1 MRNVVL
7 AIAALLA
14 VAAPARAAG
23 PTAVVH
29 IDASSRVVLERVDDA
44 GDTAVVCR
52 APCDVAL
59 AIGERY
65 RINGDGIRPSS
76 PFRLAGQ
83 DGARVVITPDLARSR
98 SFVTGVVLTSLATLF
113 LGGALAG
120 LGGAVASSNDV
131 LGGVVPGVLG
141 ILSGGISLSL
151 GIPGTLMLANN
162 VHSTV
167 TFGSDTRTAIRPP
180 SFTSIPI
187 LSGSF

>member
-29 IDASSRVVLERVDDA
+29 VDASSRVVLERVDDD
-44 GDTAVVCR
+44 GDTAVVCH

-76 PFRLAGQ
+76 PFRLAGR

-120 LGGAVASSNDV
+120 LGGAVASNENF
-131 LGGVVPGVLG
+131 GGVVPGLLG

-151 GIPGTLMLANN
+151 GIPGTVMLANN

-167 TFGSDTRTAIRPP
+167 TFGSDTRAAIHPP

-187 LSGSF
+187 LSGTF